1 MSGLIG
7 PVTKALALSGTLAA
21 GSLAV
26 AHAAPALSALNA
38 VRPWLTPELCGF
50 GDPDH
55 VALTFDDGPD
65 PASTPAFLR
74 ELDRAGVR
82 ATFFLLGRMLV
93 RAPGLGRELVA
104 AGHEIA
110 VHGYEHRCLLAR
122 TPGAVRDDIARARDV
137 IAELTG
143 SQPCWYRPP
152 YGVLTAGALAAARE
166 LELTPML
173 WSTWGRDWTATAS
186 PDSVYRTVT
195 RGLAGGGTVLLH
207 DTDCTAAP
215 GSWRSALG
223 ALPRL
228 IDACHARGLRLG
240 PLWEH
245 RTAAAVAAWAG
256 TV

>member
-1 MSGLIG
+1 MSNLID
-7 PVTKALALSGTLAA
+7 PVAKALAVSGVLAA

-38 VRPWLTPELCGF
+38 VRPWLTPELCGY
-50 GDPDH
+50 GDTDH

-65 PASTPAFLR
+65 PASTPHFLA

-93 RAPGLGRELVA
+93 RDPGLGRELVA

-110 VHGYEHRCLLAR
+110 VHGYQHRCLLAR
-122 TPGAVRDDIARARDV
+122 TPSAVRDDIARARDV
-137 IAELTG
+137 IADLTG
-143 SQPCWYRPP
+143 TQPAWYRPP
-152 YGVLTAGALAAARE
+152 YGVLTAGALATARE
-166 LELTPML
+166 LGLTPVL
-173 WSTWGRDWTATAS
+173 WSTWGRDWTATAT
-186 PDSVYRTVT
+186 PDSVHRTVT
-195 RGLAGGGTVLLH
+195 RRLAGGGTVLLH

-228 IDACHARGLRLG
+228 VDTCRARGLRLG
-240 PLWEH
+240 PLREH
-245 RTAAAVAAWAG
+245 RATAVAPA
-256 TV
+256 

>member
-1 MSGLIG
+1 MSSLIG
-7 PVTKALALSGTLAA
+7 PVTRALTVSGALAAA
-21 GSLAV
+21 SLAV

-38 VRPWLTPELCGF
+38 VRPWLTPELCGY

-65 PASTPAFLR
+65 RASTPYFLR
-74 ELDRAGVR
+74 ELDRAGIR

-93 RAPGLGRELVA
+93 RDPGLGRELVA

-110 VHGYEHRCLLAR
+110 VHGYEHRCLLVR
-122 TPGAVRDDIARARDV
+122 SPGAVRDDIARGLDV
-137 IAELTG
+137 ISDLTG
-143 SQPCWYRPP
+143 THPVWYRPP

-166 LELTPML
+166 LELTPVL
-173 WSTWGRDWTATAS
+173 WSAWGRDWTATAT
-186 PDSVYRTVT
+186 PDSVHRTVT
-195 RGLAGGGTVLLH
+195 RRLAGGGTVLLH

-215 GSWRSALG
+215 GSWRSTLG

-228 IDACHARGLRLG
+228 IDACHARGLNLG
-240 PLWEH
+240 PLREH
-245 RTAAAVAAWAG
+245 RSAATA

>member
-1 MSGLIG
+1 MIH
-7 PVTKALALSGTLAA
+7 PVAKALTVSGALAA
-21 GSLAV
+21 TSLAV

-38 VRPWLTPELCGF
+38 LRPWLTPELCGH
-50 GDPDH
+50 GTPDH

-74 ELDRAGVR
+74 ELDKAGVQ

-137 IAELTG
+137 IADLTG
-143 SQPCWYRPP
+143 ERPTRYRPP

-166 LELTPML
+166 LELTPVL
-173 WSTWGRDWTATAS
+173 WSTWGRDWTAGAS

-195 RGLAGGGTVLLH
+195 RRLAGGGTVLLH
-207 DTDCTAAP
+207 DSDCTSAP
-215 GSWRSALG
+215 GAWRSTLG

-228 IDACHARGLRLG
+228 IGACQARGLRLG
-240 PLWEH
+240 PLREH
-245 RTAAAVAAWAG
+245 WTEAVAPA
-256 TV
+256 